1 MDLFR
6 YFVRFLYKIR
16 WYLVIMPM
24 ISLIIAWFMTRNMER
39 IYDTN
44 TTIYTGMITGYNIEG
59 GTGSAGGNSQTNITN
74 LMLIITTDNTIHEVS
89 LRLFA
94 RCMMYGNPN
103 KDNNYISAEHFRQLN
118 ASVPADVKALINHSN
133 EAQTYA
139 NLKAYEKPSQD
150 NFLFGLTN
158 YHPYFGINSI
168 TSRLKVLQLQK
179 SDIIDIGYSAND
191 AGIAYNTL
199 DILNDVFSKQYQQ
212 LRYGETSNVIKFFE
226 REVARLY
233 RILTSAED
241 DLIRYNVSKRVINY
255 GEQTKQVAAMD
266 AQQQNFRN
274 DQLMNYTTA
283 KALLDYLER
292 QLGNRAQIIR
302 SNKEFTNQVRDIS
315 RIQSRISNLK
325 LMSSEGGGN
334 NNESQEE
341 LAKAQRDLQRA
352 TGRVTQLTKDIEAAT
367 FSTETGVKAQ
377 DMLGRWLEQL
387 LLLEKTKA
395 EMTATDIM
403 KNELD
408 RQYLYFAPI
417 GATLE
422 RKSRHIGFIE
432 GNYMEMLRAL
442 NSARMRQRNLQM
454 STATLRVL
462 NPPMFPLNAQPTNRM
477 MVLLGAFMLTFILV
491 TLYFLIIEM
500 LDRTL
505 RDRMRSE
512 RITNIPVM
520 GCFPKE
526 SNLRYRRFNK
536 TIADMAMK
544 QLSKALLP
552 NFKEG
557 QQNVLN
563 LLSTDSGNGKSYI
576 AQELENYWISI
587 GLQVRRLT
595 YDEDFLA
602 EDSKFILAKDIK
614 DLCPDILPEE
624 IAIIEYP
631 NLDDYSISPAL
642 LNMGTINMMVTRANR
657 TWKDVDQKALNEVQA
672 MLDEEHKNTLF
683 MYLTEATRYAV
694 EEFVGQ
700 LPPYEQTHVQHVCK
714 GKRRKSVITL
724 SPVFACNLRVCLCGI
739 QHVCHHLRD
748 ASTGCRYIIAL

>member
-16 WYLVIMPM
+16 WYLVILPM
-24 ISLIIAWFMTRNMER
+24 IALIITWFMTRNMER

-118 ASVPADVKALINHSN
+118 ATVPADVKALINHNN
-133 EAQTYA
+133 ESATYA

-150 NFLFGLTN
+150 NYLFGLLN

-199 DILNDVFSKQYQQ
+199 DILNEVFAKQYQQ

-241 DLIRYNVSKRVINY
+241 DLIRYNVSKRIINY
-255 GEQTKQVAAMD
+255 GEQTKQVAALE

-274 DQLMNYTTA
+274 DQLLNYTTA

-292 QLGNRAQIIR
+292 QLGNRAQVIR
-302 SNKEFTNQVRDIS
+302 SNKEFTSQVRDIS
-315 RIQSRISNLK
+315 RIQSRISNLR

-352 TGRVTQLTKDIEAAT
+352 TGRVNQLTRDIEAST

-408 RQYLYFAPI
+408 RQYLFFAPI
-417 GATLE
+417 GATLD

-442 NSARMRQRNLQM
+442 NAARMRQRNLQM

-462 NPPMFPLNAQPTNRM
+462 NPPMFPLNAQPTNRLM
-477 MVLLGAFMLTFILV
+477 MLLGAFMLTFMLT

-512 RITNIPVM
+512 RITKIPVM

-526 SNLRYRRFNK
+526 SNRRYRRFNK
-536 TIADMAMK
+536 TIADMSIK
-544 QLSKALLP
+544 QLSKSLLP

-563 LLSTDSGNGKSYI
+563 LISTDSGNGKSYL

-631 NLDDYSISPAL
+631 NLDDNSISPAL

-672 MLDEEHKNTLF
+672 MLDEEHKNSLY
-683 MYLTEATRYAV
+683 MYLTEASRYAV

-700 LPPYEQTHVQHVCK
+700 LPPYTKFNNFVYRMSQLGLTATENEH
-714 GKRRKSVITL
+714 
-724 SPVFACNLRVCLCGI
+724 
-739 QHVCHHLRD
+739 
-748 ASTGCRYIIAL
+748 AL

>member
-16 WYLVIMPM
+16 WYLVILP
-24 ISLIIAWFMTRNMER
+24 LIALIVAWFLTRNMER

-59 GTGSAGGNSQTNITN
+59 GTGTAGGNAQTNITN
-74 LMLIITTDNTIHEVS
+74 LMLIITTDNTIHEVA

-94 RCMMYGNPN
+94 RCMMYGNLN
-103 KDNNYISAEHFRQLN
+103 KDNNYISAEHFRQLDN
-118 ASVPADVKALINHSN
+118 TVPADVKALIRRNS

-150 NFLFGLTN
+150 NFLFGLLN
-158 YHPYFGINSI
+158 YHPYFGINEI
-168 TSRLKVLQLQK
+168 TSRLKVLQLNN

-199 DILNDVFSKQYQQ
+199 DILNEVFARQYQQ
-212 LRYGETSNVIKFFE
+212 IRFGETSNVIKFFE
-226 REVARLY
+226 KEVARLY
-233 RILTSAED
+233 RILTNAED
-241 DLIRYNVSKRVINY
+241 DLIRYNISKKIINY
-255 GEQTKQVAAMD
+255 GEQTKQLTVLE

-274 DQLMNYTTA
+274 DQLMNYTTS

-292 QLGNRAQIIR
+292 QLGNRAQVIR
-302 SNKEFTNQVRDIS
+302 SNKEFTSQVRDIS

-325 LMSSEGGGN
+325 LMSNEGGN

-341 LAKAQRDLQRA
+341 LAKAQRDLNAA
-352 TGRVTQLTKDIEAAT
+352 TNRVTQLTKDIEAST
-367 FSTETGVKAQ
+367 YSTETGVRAS
-377 DMLGRWLEQL
+377 DMLSRWLEQL

-403 KNELD
+403 KQDLD
-408 RQYLYFAPI
+408 KQYLFYAPI
-417 GATLE
+417 GATLD
-422 RKSRHIGFIE
+422 RKDRHIGFIE
-432 GNYMEMLRAL
+432 GNYMEMLKAL
-442 NSARMRQRNLQM
+442 NAARLRQRNLQM
-454 STATLRVL
+454 TTATLRVL
-462 NPPMFPLNAQPTNRM
+462 NPPMFPLNAQPTNRLM
-477 MVLLGAFMLTFILV
+477 ILLGAFMLTFML
-491 TLYFLIIEM
+491 TALWFLIIEM

-512 RITNIPVM
+512 RITKIPVM
-520 GCFPKE
+520 GCYPKE

-536 TIADMAMK
+536 TIADMSLH

-552 NFKEG
+552 YFQEG

-563 LLSTDSGNGKSYI
+563 LISTDTGNGKSFL

-602 EDSKFILAKDIK
+602 EDSKFILAKGIK

-631 NLDDYSISPAL
+631 DLDENSLSPAL
-642 LNMGTINMMVTRANR
+642 LNMGTVNLMVTRANR
-657 TWKDVDQKALNEVQA
+657 TWKDVDQKALKEVQA
-672 MLDEEHKNTLF
+672 MLDDEHKDTLF
-683 MYLTEATRYAV
+683 MYLTEASRYAV

-700 LPPYEQTHVQHVCK
+700 LPPYTKFNNFVYRMSQLGLTATENEHAK
-714 GKRRKSVITL
+714 
-724 SPVFACNLRVCLCGI
+724 
-739 QHVCHHLRD
+739 
-748 ASTGCRYIIAL
+748 

>member
-6 YFVRFLYKIR
+6 YLVRFLYKIR
-16 WYLVIMPM
+16 WYLVILPV
-24 ISLIIAWFMTRNMER
+24 IAVVIAWMSTRNMQR
-39 IYDTN
+39 VYDTN

-59 GTGSAGGNSQTNITN
+59 GTGAAGGNSQTNITN

-94 RCMMYGNPN
+94 RCMMYGNQN

-118 ASVPADVKALINHSN
+118 ATVPPDVKALINHNS
-133 EAQTYA
+133 EAATYA

-150 NFLFGLTN
+150 NFLFGLLN
-158 YHPYFGINSI
+158 FHPYFGINNI
-168 TSRLKVLQLQK
+168 TSRLKVMQLNR

-199 DILNDVFSKQYQQ
+199 DILNEVFARQYQM
-212 LRYGETSNVIKFFE
+212 LRFGETNNVIKFFE

-233 RILTSAED
+233 RVLSNAED
-241 DLIRYNVSKRVINY
+241 DLIRYNVSKRIINY
-255 GEQTKQVAAMD
+255 GEQTKQLTVLEM
-266 AQQQNFRN
+266 QQQNFRN

-283 KALLDYLER
+283 KALMDYLER

-302 SNKEFTNQVRDIS
+302 SNREFTSRVRDIS
-315 RIQSRISNLK
+315 RLQSRISNLR
-325 LMSSEGGGN
+325 LMNSEGGTN
-334 NNESQEE
+334 NHDSQEE
-341 LAKAQRDLQRA
+341 LQRAERDLQVA
-352 TGRVTQLTKDIEAAT
+352 TGRVTELTRDIEAST
-367 FSTETGVKAQ
+367 FSTETGVKAN
-377 DMLGRWLEQL
+377 DMLGKWLEQL

-403 KNELD
+403 KNNLEQ
-408 RQYLYFAPI
+408 QYLFYAPI
-417 GATLE
+417 GATID
-422 RKSRHIGFIE
+422 RKDRHIAFIE
-432 GNYMEMLRAL
+432 GNYMEMLKAL
-442 NSARMRQRNLQM
+442 NAARMRQRNLQM

-477 MVLLGAFMLTFILV
+477 MILLGAFMLTFVL
-491 TLYFLIIEM
+491 TALYFLVIEM

-505 RDRMRSE
+505 RDRLRSE
-512 RITNIPVM
+512 RITDIRVM

-536 TIADMAMK
+536 TIEDMALK
-544 QLSKALLP
+544 QLSKAMLP
-552 NFKEG
+552 HFREG

-576 AQELENYWISI
+576 AQELENYWISL

-642 LNMGTINMMVTRANR
+642 LNMGTINLMVTRANR
-657 TWKDVDQKALNEVQA
+657 TWKDIDQKALKEVQA
-672 MLDEEHKNTLF
+672 MLDEEHQNSIY
-683 MYLTEATRYAV
+683 MYLTEASRYAV

-700 LPPYEQTHVQHVCK
+700 LPPYTKFKNFVY
-714 GKRRKSVITL
+714 RL
-724 SPVFACNLRVCLCGI
+724 SQLGLTATENE
-739 QHVCHHLRD
+739 H
-748 ASTGCRYIIAL
+748 AK

>member
-16 WYLVIMPM
+16 WYLIILPI
-24 ISLIIAWFMTRNMER
+24 ISLIVAWFMTRNMER

-44 TTIYTGMITGYNIEG
+44 TTIYTGMITGYNLE
-59 GTGSAGGNSQTNITN
+59 GTGAVGGNSETNITN
-74 LMLIITTDNTIHEVS
+74 LILIITTDNTIHEVA

-118 ASVPADVKALINHSN
+118 ATVPPEVKALINRNS
-133 EAQTYA
+133 EDQTYA
-139 NLKAYEKPSQD
+139 NLKAYEKPTQN
-150 NFLFGLTN
+150 NFIFGILN
-158 YHPYFGINSI
+158 YHPYFGINNI
-168 TSRLKVLQLQK
+168 TSRLKVLQLNG

-199 DILNDVFSKQYQQ
+199 DILNKAFARQYQQ
-212 LRYGETSNVIKFFE
+212 IRFGETNNVIRFFE
-226 REVARLY
+226 KEVARLY
-233 RILTSAED
+233 KILSNAED
-241 DLIRYNVSKRVINY
+241 DLIRYNISKKVINY
-255 GEQTKQVAAMD
+255 GEQTKALTGLE

-274 DQLMNYTTA
+274 DQLMNYTTS

-292 QLGNRAQIIR
+292 QLGNRAQVIR
-302 SNKEFTNQVRDIS
+302 SNREFTNQVRDIS

-325 LMSSEGGGN
+325 LMSSEGGGQ

-341 LAKAQRDLQRA
+341 LAKAQRDLQKV
-352 TGRVTQLTKDIEAAT
+352 TGRVTQLTKDIEAST
-367 FSTETGVKAQ
+367 YSTESGMKAN
-377 DMLGRWLEQL
+377 DMLERWLEQI

-403 KNELD
+403 KDNLD
-408 RQYLYFAPI
+408 RQYLFYAPI
-417 GATLE
+417 GATIE
-422 RKSRHIGFIE
+422 RKVRHIGFIE
-432 GNYMEMLRAL
+432 GNYMEMLKAL
-442 NSARMRQRNLQM
+442 NAARMRQRNLQM

-462 NPPMFPLNAQPTNRM
+462 NPPMFPLNAQPTNRIM
-477 MVLLGAFMLTFILV
+477 ILLGSLLLTFMLTALW
-491 TLYFLIIEM
+491 FLIIEM

-512 RITNIPVM
+512 RITKIPVM

-544 QLSKALLP
+544 QLSKSLLP
-552 NFKEG
+552 HFKEG

-563 LLSTDSGNGKSYI
+563 LISTDSGNGKSYL

-587 GLQVRRLT
+587 GLEVRRLT

-614 DLCPDILPEE
+614 DLCPDILPNE

-631 NLDDYSISPAL
+631 NMDDNSISPAL
-642 LNMGTINMMVTRANR
+642 LNIGTINLMVTRANR
-657 TWKDVDQKALNEVQA
+657 TWKDVDQKALNELQA
-672 MLDEEHKNTLF
+672 MLDENHRNTLF
-683 MYLTEATRYAV
+683 MYLTETSRYAV

-700 LPPYEQTHVQHVCK
+700 LPPYTKFNNFVYRISQLGLTAIENQH
-714 GKRRKSVITL
+714 SL
-724 SPVFACNLRVCLCGI
+724 
-739 QHVCHHLRD
+739 
-748 ASTGCRYIIAL
+748 

>member
-16 WYLVIMPM
+16 WYLVILPM
-24 ISLIIAWFMTRNMER
+24 IALIVAWFMTRHMER

-44 TTIYTGMITGYNIEG
+44 TTIYTGMITGYNLE
-59 GTGSAGGNSQTNITN
+59 GTGSVGGNSQTNITN
-74 LMLIITTDNTIHEVS
+74 LMLIITTDNTIHEVA
-89 LRLFA
+89 LRLFG

-118 ASVPADVKALINHSN
+118 ATVPPEVKALINHNS
-133 EAQTYA
+133 ESQTYA

-150 NFLFGLTN
+150 NYLFGILN
-158 YHPYFGINSI
+158 YHPYFGINNI
-168 TSRLKVLQLQK
+168 TSRLKVLQLNN

-199 DILNDVFSKQYQQ
+199 DILNEVFARQYQQ
-212 LRYGETSNVIKFFE
+212 IRYGESSNVIRFFE
-226 REVARLY
+226 KEVARLY
-233 RILTSAED
+233 KILTNAED
-241 DLIRYNVSKRVINY
+241 DLIRYNISKRIINY
-255 GEQTKQVAAMD
+255 GEQTKQLTVLE

-274 DQLMNYTTA
+274 DQLMNYTTS
-283 KALLDYLER
+283 KALMDYLER
-292 QLGNRAQIIR
+292 QLGNRAQVIR

-315 RIQSRISNLK
+315 RIQSRISNLR
-325 LMSSEGGGN
+325 LMSSEGGAQ

-341 LAKAQRDLQRA
+341 LAKAQRDLQAA

-367 FSTETGVKAQ
+367 YSTETGVRASN
-377 DMLGRWLEQL
+377 MLDRWLEQII
-387 LLLEKTKA
+387 LLEKTKA

-403 KNELD
+403 KRNLD
-408 RQYLYFAPI
+408 KQYLFYAPI
-417 GATLE
+417 GATLD

-432 GNYMEMLRAL
+432 GNYMEMLKAL
-442 NSARMRQRNLQM
+442 NAARLRQRNLQM

-462 NPPMFPLNAQPTNRM
+462 NPPMFPLNAQPTNRLM
-477 MVLLGAFMLTFILV
+477 ILLGAFLLTFMLT
-491 TLYFLIIEM
+491 TLWFLIIEM

-512 RITNIPVM
+512 RITKVPVI

-536 TIADMAMK
+536 TISDMAMK

-552 NFKEG
+552 HFKEG

-563 LLSTDSGNGKSYI
+563 LISTDSGNGKSYL

-614 DLCPDILPEE
+614 DLCPDILPDE

-631 NLDDYSISPAL
+631 NLDDNSISPAL
-642 LNMGTINMMVTRANR
+642 LNIGTVNLMVTRANR
-657 TWKDVDQKALNEVQA
+657 TWKDIDQKALKEVQA

-683 MYLTEATRYAV
+683 MYLTEASRYAV

-700 LPPYEQTHVQHVCK
+700 LPPYTKFNNFVYRMSQLGLTAIENEHAK
-714 GKRRKSVITL
+714 
-724 SPVFACNLRVCLCGI
+724 
-739 QHVCHHLRD
+739 
-748 ASTGCRYIIAL
+748 